1 MHCARLSE
9 ITGTGPVMT
18 RCDWILDAPLPAC
31 AGTCFA
37 GHDSLSYSAASRCGS
52 IFSTLA
58 AQNLNSG
65 ILPKGSS
72 FGLVRRFAA
81 AST

>member
-1 MHCARLSE
+1 MLGCN
-9 ITGTGPVMT
+9 IPT
-18 RCDWILDAPLPAC
+18 RKSAAQNTILLIIMLPQVTYLMLAYR
-31 AGTCFA
+31 G
-37 GHDSLSYSAASRCGS
+37 LLLEWRRYSAASILGS
-52 IFSTLA
+52 AFSTFA

-72 FGLVRRFAA
+72 FGLVKRFAA